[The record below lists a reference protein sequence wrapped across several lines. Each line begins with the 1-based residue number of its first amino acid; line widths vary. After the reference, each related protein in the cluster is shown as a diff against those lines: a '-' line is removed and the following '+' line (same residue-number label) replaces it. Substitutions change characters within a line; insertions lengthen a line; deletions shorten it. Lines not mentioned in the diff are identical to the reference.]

1 MCAELTTGSISSKEE
16 EKLDL
21 VRAMTLMVK
30 TLGSILHYAIEIT
43 VRI

>member
-1 MCAELTTGSISSKEE
+1 MCAELNTGSISSKEG

-30 TLGSILHYAIEIT
+30 TLRSILHYAIEST